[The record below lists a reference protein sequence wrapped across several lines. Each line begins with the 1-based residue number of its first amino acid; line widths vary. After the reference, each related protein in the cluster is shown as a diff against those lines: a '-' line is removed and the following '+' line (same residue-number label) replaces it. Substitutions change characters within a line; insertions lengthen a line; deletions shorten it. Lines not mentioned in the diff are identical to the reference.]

1 MTTQAFLLQPYSLL
15 TSIMTSFI
23 RIFQSSCEVFS
34 TRRYGTCSVHPTV
47 QQPARL
53 ERAIVSGGLRVRL
66 RRDLDDRRC
75 GCPLPA
81 QGANSLL
88 WFYALGAGLIDAI
101 SHFVFSILKGGYFPR
116 LYTATGAPLVERGGH
131 LPAGHR
137 IAAGPDQGDA

>member
-1 MTTQAFLLQPYSLL
+1 MERVQFIQLFNSQRDWSERSFLVVFVFGFGAIWMTAVAGALYQL
-15 TSIMTSFI
+15 
-23 RIFQSSCEVFS
+23 RI
-34 TRRYGTCSVHPTV
+34 
-47 QQPARL
+47 
-53 ERAIVSGGLRVRL
+53 
-66 RRDLDDRRC
+66 
-75 GCPLPA
+75 
-81 QGANSLL
+81 ANSLL